1 MLFDKFSLYGLSYV
15 LGFALILV
23 INRLRSKFP
32 LSLNLYYS
40 IYLGI
45 FTILGGRLGYIL
57 FYNLN
62 FYLENPKKIFALY
75 EGGMAF
81 HGALLGLLIGV
92 FIIGGSNK
100 LKLLDNLSLASMLTI
115 PFGRLCNFL
124 NGELVG
130 RITDSKF
137 GIIFLDYDLN
147 PRFPSQLFEAFAEG
161 PLILGLIF
169 VISRF
174 KTLRQGSIAGL
185 FALFYGILR
194 FLVEFTREADPQMGY
209 FAGLSL
215 GQYFCLGQIIMSLV
229 YLLALKKA
237 YFKL

>member
-57 FYNLN
+57 FYNFN
-62 FYLENPKKIFALY
+62 FYLENPQKIFALY

-81 HGALLGLLIGV
+81 HGALLGLLLGV
-92 FIIGGSNK
+92 FIIGGQNK
-100 LKLLDNLSLASMLTI
+100 LKLLDNLSIAAMLTI
-115 PFGRLCNFL
+115 PFGRICNFL

-130 RITDSKF
+130 RITDSSL

-147 PRFPSQLFEAFAEG
+147 PRFPSQLFEAFVEG
-161 PLILGLIF
+161 PLILGIIF
-169 VISRF
+169 VIAKLKPLSEGY
-174 KTLRQGSIAGL
+174 LAGIFSL
-185 FALFYGILR
+185 SYGILR
-194 FLVEFTREADPQMGY
+194 FLVEFTREADLQVGY

-215 GQYFCLGQIIMSLV
+215 GQYFCLGQIILSLL
-229 YLLALKKA
+229 YLLVLKKG
-237 YFKL
+237 YFKT

>member
-45 FTILGGRLGYIL
+45 FTILGGRIGYIL
-57 FYNLN
+57 FYNFN

-81 HGALLGLLIGV
+81 HGALLGLLLEV
-92 FIIGGSNK
+92 FVIGGVNK
-100 LKLLDNLSLASMLTI
+100 LKLLDNLSITAILTI
-115 PFGRLCNFL
+115 PVGRICNFL

-130 RITDSKF
+130 RVTNSKF

-147 PRFPSQLFEAFAEG
+147 PRFPSQLFEAFVEG
-161 PLILGLIF
+161 PLILVIIF
-169 VISRF
+169 VIA
-174 KTLRQGSIAGL
+174 KVKPLTEGYLAGI
-185 FALFYGILR
+185 FALSYGILR
-194 FLVEFTREADPQMGY
+194 FLVEFTREADLQVGY

-215 GQYFCLGQIIMSLV
+215 GQYFCLGQIILSL
-229 YLLALKKA
+229 AHTPH
-237 YFKL
+237 F